1 MYPNLHLKVIT
12 PTEQLL
18 DVAEVGAFACQM
30 KGSGALEVLPG
41 HLPLIGIMEAGTIEY
56 ILGDD
61 VKEMTLAE
69 GILTV
74 EKNVIN
80 LLIIGN
86 DMESEKATS
95 ELDEKNPH
103 LLLKSY
109 LGQLSLMKKDQE

>member
-1 MYPNLHLKVIT
+1 MYPNLHLRVIT

-18 DVAEVGAFACQM
+18 DVAEVVAFACQM

-41 HLPLIGIMEAGTIEY
+41 HLPLIGVMEAGTIEY

-74 EKNVIN
+74 EKNAIN
-80 LLIIGN
+80 LLVIGN
-86 DMESEKATS
+86 GLKSEKATT
-95 ELDEKNPH
+95 ELDEKNPR

-109 LGQLSLMKKDQE
+109 LGQLSSMKKEPE

>member
-1 MYPNLHLKVIT
+1 MYPNLHLRVIT

-30 KGSGALEVLPG
+30 KGSGALEILPG
-41 HLPLIGIMEAGTIEY
+41 HLPLIGVMEAGTIEF

-61 VKEMTLAE
+61 VKEMTLGE

-86 DMESEKATS
+86 GMESEKTTS

-109 LGQLSLMKKDQE
+109 LGQLNSMKKEQE